1 MENSRPQLNLA
12 ELTQVRWL
20 LGGLLGLLSAWTV
33 FYMEVDALVALTMLT
48 LTVPVFTF
56 YPRLSKLLPKW
67 AHLLAFPLIVTL
79 FAFDWWQGGEA
90 LPAMIRLDLMLLG
103 YRCVAP
109 RGRREDL
116 QLILLSLFAVVVT
129 GVFTVSIAFVIQIL
143 LFTACALSLLLAVTI
158 SDSRSGADG
167 EDHSGWDRVRW
178 SELSRRLRAVSDW
191 RVVALGAMLFGG
203 VVGLTVVLFLAIP
216 RFEIS
221 NSLFIDQLTSRKA
234 LTGFTDNVRF
244 GDVTSIQED
253 KSMAFAVDVDPEL
266 VPAEPYWRMLVLD
279 EYTTDGFK
287 MSQGLSQDFISAS
300 ERMTSHIGPR
310 RGDFSG
316 GVWTVFYQPGV
327 SRYLPLLGAFTQI
340 TFGEPH
346 TLAQNRELHLARLA
360 NDPSKVVGYRIEGM
374 DTSGF
379 IQDRNFALRR
389 AGEEPEETWP
399 RRRRRH
405 HDVEDQ
411 VPPPTFLNL
420 GISQPDDIAR
430 LAGWVEEMGGTREGG
445 ADLARRA
452 GTWLQERHYYSLH
465 SSIPAGVGDP
475 LVRWIASSEPGHCE
489 LFAGALVILARAAGV
504 PARLVTGFKGG
515 SWNPLSGGIRVL
527 NSDAHAWCE
536 VWDDKVA
543 SWVRVDPT
551 PGAVLIASALPA
563 VAGSGMTTIT
573 DDNSWAARFD
583 GMRIF
588 WYRRVVNFDSSS
600 QVSLLR
606 TSKDVV
612 QSKAVEARAW
622 LEGTA
627 ASLMS
632 WLRAPW
638 GWTRYF
644 GFTTTLGFAVG
655 SIVLWRKFGRAMWL
669 GWRSRRAGAGRKDP
683 LRAEAA
689 RWLRKV
695 EAAGIGTET
704 GCSHPALSQVREDL
718 LRLRFGDR
726 ETWPEPMEIFR
737 SAQRE
742 IRNAQ
747 RDRQNRGVFRQT

>member
-12 ELTQVRWL
+12 ELTQLRWL

-48 LTVPVFTF
+48 LSVPVFTL

-67 AHLLAFPLIVTL
+67 AHLLAFPFIVTL

-129 GVFTVSIAFVIQIL
+129 GVFTVSIIFVIQIL
-143 LFTACALSLLLAVTI
+143 LFTACSLGLLLAVTI
-158 SDSRSGADG
+158 SDSRAGDG
-167 EDHSGWDRVRW
+167 GEECSGWERCRW
-178 SELSRRLRAVSDW
+178 RELARRLREVSDW
-191 RVVALGAMLFGG
+191 RVVALGVALFGG

-221 NSLFIDQLTSRKA
+221 NSLFIDQLTSSKS

-253 KSMAFAVDVDPEL
+253 TSMAFAVDVAPES
-266 VPAEPYWRMLVLD
+266 VPSEPYWRMLVLD
-279 EYTTDGFK
+279 EYTTEGFR
-287 MSQGLSQDFISAS
+287 MSQVMSQDFITSS
-300 ERMTSHIGPR
+300 ERMTSYLGPR

-340 TFGEPH
+340 TFSEPH

-360 NDPSKVVGYRIEGM
+360 TDPSKVVGYRIEGM

-379 IQDRNFALRR
+379 IPDRDFALRR
-389 AGEEPEETWP
+389 AGKEPEETWP
-399 RRRRRH
+399 MHRH
-405 HDVEDQ
+405 NHNTEEML
-411 VPPPTFLNL
+411 PPPTFLDL
-420 GISQPDDIAR
+420 GVSRPEDIAR
-430 LAGWVEEMGGTREGG
+430 LAGWVEEIGGRREGG
-445 ADLARRA
+445 ADLARRV
-452 GTWLQERHYYSLH
+452 GTWLQERHFYSLH
-465 SSIPAGVGDP
+465 SSIPPGLGDP

-489 LFAGALVILARAAGV
+489 LFAGALVVLARAAGV

-515 SWNPLSGGIRVL
+515 AWNPLSGGIRVR

-536 VWDDKVA
+536 VWDDA
-543 SWVRVDPT
+543 EESWVRVDPT
-551 PGAVLIASALPA
+551 PGAVLIASTLPA
-563 VAGSGMTTIT
+563 AAGSGMVNFTE
-573 DDNSWAARFD
+573 DNSWAARFD

-588 WYRRVVNFDSSS
+588 WYRRVVSFDSSS

-612 QSKAVEARAW
+612 QSSAVEARDW
-622 LEGTA
+622 LEGRVE
-627 ASLMS
+627 SLVS

-638 GWTRYF
+638 SWTRYLSF
-644 GFTTTLGFAVG
+644 MSALAFAVS
-655 SIVLWRKFGRAMWL
+655 SIVLWRRYGRAWWL
-669 GWRSRRAGAGRKDP
+669 GWCSRRAGAGRRDP
-683 LRAEAA
+683 LRVEAA
-689 RWLRKV
+689 RWLMKV
-695 EAAGIGTET
+695 EAATAGTET
-704 GCSHPALSQVREDL
+704 GRSHSALSQVREDL

-726 ETWPEPMEIFR
+726 QTWPEPMEVFR
-737 SAQRE
+737 TAQRE
-742 IRNAQ
+742 LRKAQ
-747 RDRQNRGVFRQT
+747 RDRRYRQA